1 MLTVKQVEN
10 AKPGEKLCDGAGLYL
25 YVNPKG
31 RSWVAKFTLAG
42 KRREMGLG
50 AYPALGL
57 AKARISAQGVHQQ
70 VAQGIDPIYA
80 RGVVQAAARA
90 AAAPQKTFKQLCDD
104 YIAAHSAGWTNDKH
118 RKQWVSTLALAEPK
132 LGRALPANITIPDV
146 LSVLKPIW
154 LKTNT
159 TAVRLRGRIE
169 KVLQYA
175 TVLGLRTGANPA
187 AWTGVLDHVLP
198 KPADVTSQGHFK
210 SMPHKDV
217 ADFMVQLKLAEG
229 VAARA
234 LEFTILNASRSG
246 EVRGAV
252 WSEFDMDACLWVIP
266 AKRMKARKEHVVPL
280 SAASMAVLN
289 AAVGLNKNYVFP
301 GLSGKNPLSDMSLT
315 AVLRRMK
322 IDFHVHGFRSSYRDW
337 SAELT
342 DYPGEMA
349 ELQLAHSVGSKVEQ
363 AYRRTTMVARR
374 REMMM
379 AWAAYCGR

>member
-50 AYPALGL
+50 AYPAVGL
-57 AKARISAQGVHQQ
+57 ANARISAQGVHQK
-70 VAQGIDPIYA
+70 VAQGIDPIAA

-90 AAAPQKTFKQLCDD
+90 AAAPKKTFQQLCDD
-104 YIAAHSAGWTNDKH
+104 YIAAHSSGWRNEKH
-118 RKQWVSTLALAEPK
+118 RKQWISTLALSEPK
-132 LGRALPANITIPDV
+132 LGRMLPADITIPDV
-146 LSVLKPIW
+146 VGVLKPMWI
-154 LKTNT
+154 KTNT

-175 TVLGLRTGANPA
+175 TVLGLRTGVNPA

-198 KPADVTSQGHFK
+198 KPSDVTSQGHFK
-210 SMPHKDV
+210 AMPHKDV
-217 ADFMVQLKLAEG
+217 AKFMAVLKQADG

-234 LEFTILNASRSG
+234 LEFTILCASRSG

-252 WSEFDMDACLWVIP
+252 WSEFDMEAGLWTIP
-266 AKRMKARKEHVVPL
+266 GERMKAGKEHTVPL
-280 SAASMAVLN
+280 SAAAMTVLN
-289 AAVGLNKNYVFP
+289 AAVGLDKKLVFP
-301 GLSGKNPLSDMSLT
+301 GLRKKPLSDMSLT

-322 IDFHVHGFRSSYRDW
+322 VPFHVHGFRSSFKDW
-337 SAELT
+337 SVELT
-342 DYPGEMA
+342 EYPNEMS
-349 ELQLAHSVGSKVEQ
+349 ELQLAHSVGNKVEQ
-363 AYRRTTMVARR
+363 SYRRSTMVERR
-374 REMMM
+374 RKMME
-379 AWAAYCGR
+379 AWSKYIG